1 MDLLWWAKTRV
12 LLERLPGG
20 RSLAGNPA
28 WRPRAPLR
36 MSGLDVSAEAAEL
49 LRKENAAREQLLL
62 IAIEL
67 A

>member
-1 MDLLWWAKTRV
+1 
-12 LLERLPGG
+12 
-20 RSLAGNPA
+20 
-28 WRPRAPLR
+28 